1 MTMNILFAVP
11 YTPNPVRVR
20 PYEFIRALLRR
31 GNQVTVA
38 SLWTSDQERTELAV
52 LSGMGAT
59 VIAEPMPAYRSLANS
74 AGALLTA
81 APLQASYSWSPALM
95 QRIADALTQQPFDAV
110 HVEHLRGSRYAVGVR
125 RLLDSAPDLAPLPVI
140 WDSVDSISFLFE
152 QAAQSSRSLK
162 GRLMTQLELG
172 RTRRHEAWL
181 VKQFERTLVTSSLDK
196 AAFVGLID
204 EFAGDEL
211 RALTERIEVVPN
223 GVDLEHFAFRDPTN
237 RPPARLIFSGKMSY
251 HANVTAALHLVNDI
265 MPLVWAQR
273 PDVQVWLVGKDP
285 SADVRKLAGD
295 QPPPP
300 DTGEPRVVVTGA
312 VPSMADYIQASTIAV
327 APLLYGAGIQNK
339 ALEAMSCGTP
349 VVATSQATAALAIRA
364 GEDVLV
370 ADGPAEFAAAVLELL
385 DRPDRRASVGA
396 AGRRYVE
403 ANHSWDA
410 VCELLE
416 AAYRTPVLGTMAAGE
431 RGASHAG
438 D

>member
-1 MTMNILFAVP
+1 MNILFVVP
-11 YTPNPVRVR
+11 YAPNPVRVR
-20 PYEFIRALLRR
+20 PYEFIRSLVRR
-31 GNQVTVA
+31 GHHVTVA

-59 VIAEPMPAYRSLANS
+59 VLAEPMPGVRSLFNS
-74 AGALLTA
+74 AGALVGS
-81 APLQASYSWSPALM
+81 APLQASYSWNAALM
-95 QRIADALTQQPFDAV
+95 SRIEGALEEQSFDAV

-125 RLLDSAPDLAPLPVI
+125 RLLDKTPAMAPLPVI

-152 QAAQSSRSLK
+152 QAVQSSRSLR

-181 VKQFERTLVTSSLDK
+181 VTQFERTLVTSALDK
-196 AAFVGLID
+196 AAFAGLID
-204 EFAGDEL
+204 EFAGDQL
-211 RALTERIEVVPN
+211 RMLTERIEIVPN
-223 GVDLEHFAFRDPTN
+223 GVDLDHFAYRDPAN

-273 PDVQVWLVGKDP
+273 PDAQVWLVGKDP
-285 SADVRKLAGD
+285 SAEVRKLAND
-295 QPPPP
+295 QPPLP
-300 DTGEPRVVVTGA
+300 DSSEPRVVVTGA
-312 VPSMADYIQASTIAV
+312 VPSMADFIQASTIAV

-349 VVATSQATAALAIRA
+349 VVATSQATAALAIRP

-370 ADGPAEFAAAVLELL
+370 ADGAEAFARAVLTLL
-385 DRPDRRASVGA
+385 DSPELRASVGA

-403 ANHSWDA
+403 QNHSWDA

-416 AAYRTPVLGTMAAGE
+416 AAYRTPALALQTS
-431 RGASHAG
+431 GAR
-438 D
+438 

>member
-1 MTMNILFAVP
+1 MNILFVVP
-11 YTPNPVRVR
+11 YAPNPVRVR
-20 PYEFIRALLRR
+20 PYEFIRSLVRR
-31 GNQVTVA
+31 GHHVTVA

-59 VIAEPMPAYRSLANS
+59 LLAEPMPAARSLFNS
-74 AGALLTA
+74 AGALVGS
-81 APLQASYSWSPALM
+81 APLQASYSWSAALM
-95 QRIADALTQQPFDAV
+95 RRIEGALEEQPFDAV

-125 RLLDSAPDLAPLPVI
+125 RWLDGKPAMAPLPVI

-152 QAAQSSRSLK
+152 QAVQSSRSLK

-181 VKQFERTLVTSSLDK
+181 VTQFERTLVTSALDK
-196 AAFVGLID
+196 AAFAGLID
-204 EFAGDEL
+204 EFAGDQL
-211 RALTERIEVVPN
+211 RMLTERIEIVPN
-223 GVDLEHFAFRDPTN
+223 GVDLDHFAFRDPAN

-251 HANVTAALHLVNDI
+251 HANVTAALHLVEDI

-273 PDVQVWLVGKDP
+273 PDAQVWLVGKDP
-285 SADVRKLAGD
+285 AAEVRKLAND
-295 QPPPP
+295 QPPLP
-300 DTGEPRVVVTGA
+300 DSGEPRIVVTGA
-312 VPSMADYIQASTIAV
+312 VPSMADFIQASTIAV

-349 VVATSQATAALAIRA
+349 VVATPQATAALAIRP

-370 ADGPAEFAAAVLELL
+370 ADGAEAFAAAVLTLL
-385 DRPDRRASVGA
+385 DKPDLRASVGA

-403 ANHSWDA
+403 QNHSWDA

-416 AAYRTPVLGTMAAGE
+416 AAYRTPVLALHAAGT
-431 RGASHAG
+431 G
-438 D
+438 

>member
-1 MTMNILFAVP
+1 MNILFAVP
-11 YTPNPVRVR
+11 YAPNPVRVR

-52 LSGMGAT
+52 LAGMGAT
-59 VIAEPMPAYRSLANS
+59 VLAEPMPAFRSLLNS
-74 AGALLTA
+74 AGALFSSD
-81 APLQASYSWSPALM
+81 PLQASYSWNSALM
-95 QRIADALTQQPFDAV
+95 QRIAGAIVEQPFDAV

-125 RLLDSAPDLAPLPVI
+125 RLLGATPSFAALPVI

-152 QAAQSSRSLK
+152 QAAQTSRSLK
-162 GRLMTQLELG
+162 GRMMTQLELG

-196 AAFVGLID
+196 AAFVGLLD

-211 RALTERIEVVPN
+211 RVLSERIEIVPN
-223 GVDLEHFAFRDPTN
+223 GVDLDHFAFRAPEN
-237 RPPARLIFSGKMSY
+237 RPPARIIFSGKMSY
-251 HANVTAALHLVNDI
+251 HANITAALHLVNDI
-265 MPLVWAQR
+265 MPLVWADR
-273 PDVQVWLVGKDP
+273 PDAQVWLVGKDP
-285 SADVRKLAGD
+285 SAEVRKLASD
-295 QPPPP
+295 QPPLP

-370 ADGPAEFAAAVLELL
+370 ANGPEEFAVAVRELL
-385 DRPDRRASVGA
+385 DRPDLRATVGA
-396 AGRRYVE
+396 AGRHYVE
-403 ANHSWDA
+403 RNHSWDA
-410 VCELLE
+410 VCALLE
-416 AAYRTPVLGTMAAGE
+416 TAYRTPVLGALAASK
-431 RGASHAG
+431 R
-438 D
+438 